1 MAGDWIKVRG
11 ELLSH
16 PKLVRI
22 SCACRADKLRAL
34 GALVCAW
41 SIFDIHS
48 EDGILE
54 GYTPDILD
62 EIVGM
67 PGLSTAMNAVGWL
80 EYLPENTTSS
90 DVQSL
95 VMPRFDNHNGK
106 SAKRRAMN
114 TERMRDERE
123 KLAQEAQTV
132 FGESAPPAHKKRTR
146 STLEK
151 RREDHNNPLPLSAGK
166 PDTDL
171 PYTSEDFTDAWALW
185 ETSRRE
191 ARKPITPTARSLQLK
206 KLRAM
211 GEPLAIATLTHS
223 AENGYT
229 GLFPPKD
236 QQPARAYGKPV
247 REAPASRQ
255 VLNYPEP
262 RCDWR
267 TLCAADYGEIPLTCE
282 WSHLPEETQRDL
294 LANLAANGYTT
305 P

>member
-22 SCACRADKLRAL
+22 SCACRADKLRSL

-41 SIFDIHS
+41 SIFDMHS
-48 EDGILE
+48 EDGTLD

-67 PGLSTAMNAVGWL
+67 AGLSTAMHAVGWL
-80 EYLPENTTSS
+80 EYVPENARPE

-95 VMPRFDNHNGK
+95 VMPRFSNHNGK

-123 KLAQEAQTV
+123 KLAQEVQTV
-132 FGESAPPAHKKRTR
+132 FTETAQPAHKKRTR

-151 RREDHNNPLPLSAGK
+151 RREDNNNPLPLSDD
-166 PDTDL
+166 PPRTDL
-171 PYTSEDFTDAWALW
+171 PFTSPEFIDAWNLW
-185 ETSRRE
+185 ESSRRE
-191 ARKPITPTARSLQLK
+191 SRKPITPTARSLQLK
-206 KLRAM
+206 KLRGM
-211 GEPLAIATLTHS
+211 GEALAIATLTNS

-236 QQPARAYGKPV
+236 QPPPRAGYGRPV
-247 REAPASRQ
+247 KEAPASRP
-255 VLNYPEP
+255 VVNYPEP
-262 RCDWR
+262 ECDWR
-267 TLCAADYGEIPLTCE
+267 AICAPSYGEIPDTCA
-282 WSHLPEETQRDL
+282 WSTLPEETQRDL
-294 LANLAANGYTT
+294 IICVAENTT